1 MSTVKD
7 WLSAFRLRTLPLAF
21 SCIIMG
27 SAVAY
32 QKGFFK
38 WNVFVLSILTALFLQ
53 ILSNLANDYGDAK
66 KGTDN
71 ENRIGPLRAIQSGS
85 ITLIQMKKAIVIAVI
100 LSFVS
105 GLFLILN
112 AFNYQAFW
120 NIVLF
125 VLLGVLAIL
134 AALNYTVGKKA
145 YGYNGL
151 GDLSVFLF
159 FGLIGVLGSFF
170 LHAMNIDLS
179 VLLPA
184 TSIGLLSVAV
194 LNLNNL
200 RDYSNDKACGKNTL
214 VVKIGVER
222 AKKYHV
228 IILISAVLCTAF
240 YTFLNSGKIID
251 FIFLIAFA
259 PLFPHI
265 KKVIK
270 IEQANLLMVDAEL
283 KKVAISTFLFSIL
296 FWISILI

>member
-1 MSTVKD
+1 M
-7 WLSAFRLRTLPLAF
+7 
-21 SCIIMG
+21 
-27 SAVAY
+27 
-32 QKGFFK
+32 
-38 WNVFVLSILTALFLQ
+38 
-53 ILSNLANDYGDAK
+53 
-66 KGTDN
+66 
-71 ENRIGPLRAIQSGS
+71 
-85 ITLIQMKKAIVIAVI
+85 
-100 LSFVS
+100 
-105 GLFLILN
+105 
-112 AFNYQAFW
+112 
-120 NIVLF
+120 F

-265 KKVIK
+265 KSNK
-270 IEQANLLMVDAEL
+270 N
-283 KKVAISTFLFSIL
+283 
-296 FWISILI
+296 

>member
-1 MSTVKD
+1 
-7 WLSAFRLRTLPLAF
+7 
-21 SCIIMG
+21 MG

-85 ITLIQMKKAIVIAVI
+85 ITLIQMKKAIVIAVT
-100 LSFVS
+100 LSFIS
-105 GLFLILN
+105 GLFLILY

-151 GDLSVFLF
+151 GDLSVFVF
-159 FGLIGVLGSFF
+159 FGLIGVMGSFF

-228 IILISAVLCTAF
+228 IILIVAVICSAF
-240 YTFLNSGKIID
+240 YTFLNSEKIFD

-283 KKVAISTFLFSIL
+283 KKIAISTFLFSIL

>member
-228 IILISAVLCTAF
+228 IILIVAVICTAF

>member
-1 MSTVKD
+1 
-7 WLSAFRLRTLPLAF
+7 
-21 SCIIMG
+21 MG

-283 KKVAISTFLFSIL
+283 KKIAISTFLFSIL